1 MTDESAAPEKLGPD
15 AAPDKDTASYRLPL
29 DEARDHLMVQ
39 VAKMFFSLERTQT
52 EIATELGLTRWQVSR
67 LIAEARETGVV
78 RIQIVPR
85 GQRMPDL
92 EVELQRAYGLR
103 DAVVVPGI
111 AGGTDENI
119 SMESVAQAAGQYL
132 ASIKPRTPLIGVSW
146 GRTMAAVAQWLP
158 PNWADGVHVVQ
169 INGAV
174 ALRITMARTT
184 SVAEDF
190 ARAGRGTVTILPA
203 PAIVG
208 SARTREVL
216 EEDRV
221 LADVQRLID
230 RAGVLCFSFGAL
242 SRGSVLVSSGYLD
255 ARDIDDLGEK
265 GAVGDILG
273 RFIDRRGKVVDA
285 GLDARTIGLKLDSL
299 KGRDRVVGV
308 CSGKAKH
315 QVALAALRAGYV
327 NVLVTD
333 QATARYAIEHVH
345 DR

>member
-1 MTDESAAPEKLGPD
+1 MTDEAPNAAHGNAVSEKEV
-15 AAPDKDTASYRLPL
+15 SSHRLPV
-29 DEARDHLMVQ
+29 DEARDYLMVQ

-52 EIATELGLTRWQVSR
+52 EIATDLGLTRWQVSR

-85 GQRMPDL
+85 SQRLPEL

-103 DAVVVPGI
+103 EAVIVPGI
-111 AGGTDENI
+111 AGISDENI
-119 SMESVAQAAGQYL
+119 ALESVAQAAGQYL
-132 ASIKPRTPLIGVSW
+132 ASIKPRVALIGVSW

-174 ALRITMARTT
+174 ALRMTMARTT

-190 ARAGRGTVTILPA
+190 ARAGNGTVTILPA

-273 RFIDRRGKVVDA
+273 RFIDRRGKVVDGA
-285 GLDARTIGLKLDSL
+285 LDARTIGLKLDSL

-315 QVALAALRAGYV
+315 PIALAALRMGYV
-327 NVLVTD
+327 NVLITD
-333 QATARYAIEHVH
+333 QATARYAIDHVH